1 MADGIGRPPK
11 AEDLARLARES
22 APAGL
27 CETCRHARVL
37 ASRTSLFLRCGL
49 AETDPSF
56 PRYPPLPVV
65 ACRGYERKEG
75 AGGG

>member
-1 MADGIGRPPK
+1 MPDPIGRAPT
-11 AEDLARLARES
+11 AADLARLAREA

-37 ASRTSLFLRCGL
+37 TSRTSLFLRCGR
-49 AETDPSF
+49 AEDDPSF

-65 ACRGYERKEG
+65 ACRGYERKKEEG
-75 AGGG
+75 G

>member
-1 MADGIGRPPK
+1 MNDPIGRPPT

-37 ASRTSLFLRCGL
+37 ASRTSLFLRCGR

-65 ACRGYERKEG
+65 ACRGYERREEG
-75 AGGG
+75 DGP